1 MVDVDLIFLLIG
13 SFGTIVFI
21 AYVLK
26 QSFSSTPTA
35 VGCSVN
41 QPVLPVVA
49 ETDETPAQVEKLQ
62 EELALTRIAL
72 HLQPEEETKGRN
84 NHA

>member
-26 QSFSSTPTA
+26 QLFSATPKA

-49 ETDETPAQVEKLQ
+49 ETDEAPAQVEKLQ

-72 HLQPEEETKGRN
+72 KLQPEEGAKKKN
-84 NHA
+84 V